1 VNLER
6 LSQKNQS
13 AAKTHADSKNCRC
26 YFWTTLSANADKRF
40 RMHQCEAD
48 KEYVLLAAPSFQ
60 LVILQIPQRIAAS
73 ITIDKPPRKRE
84 NTPIKLVIDMLC
96 S

>member
-1 VNLER
+1 MEHGL
-6 LSQKNQS
+6 
-13 AAKTHADSKNCRC
+13 T
-26 YFWTTLSANADKRF
+26 
-40 RMHQCEAD
+40 QCEAD

-84 NTPIKLVIDMLC
+84 NTPIKLLIDMLC

>member
-1 VNLER
+1 
-6 LSQKNQS
+6 
-13 AAKTHADSKNCRC
+13 
-26 YFWTTLSANADKRF
+26 
-40 RMHQCEAD
+40 MHQCEAD